1 MKTKFSIL
9 VISAFLAI
17 VCTSTAEAWDLPL
30 NVDVFKIKFD
40 HGGDNSA
47 LNIRVNYSLDVS
59 IPEFSYYAQISR
71 PAFVRN
77 ASPSIETMFTAFPP
91 DTGTSLTI
99 GATSADSTWSMNTVE
114 VFFNGSGISI
124 GDTGYVSLSTLSGK
138 TIPSTVGI
146 DSVTWAWKVTKIGG
160 TTQTPPLSVDTRYH
174 GYYVLLDTPQA
185 PMTEPWTAVLDYA
198 CSWASGATSS
208 SGVVSGVTTGA
219 YNGNFKNYRY
229 SPSHCAPP
237 TLYLSNL
244 LNDTEADCGDM
255 AGVVQVFS
263 NAIGLAQYSVQYKK
277 IDSNNNTFTT
287 KQIDPIGSDMSWQ
300 SVTWGWHVIGWY
312 NSSVYD
318 ACIRLNESSPR
329 VPIGDDLEGSYKND
343 LYQSGTWNPL
353 GSSYLTA
360 VQ

>member
-160 TTQTPPLSVDTRYH
+160 TTQTPPLSVDTSYH
-174 GYYVLLDTPQA
+174 RYYVLLDTPQA
-185 PMTEPWTAVLDYA
+185 PMTEPWATVLNYA

-219 YNGNFKNYRY
+219 YNGNFKNYSSNGTHFY
-229 SPSHCAPP
+229 PP
-237 TLYLSNL
+237 DLYLTNIF
-244 LNDTEADCGDM
+244 NADWVDCRDM
-255 AGVVQVFS
+255 SGIVQVFS
-263 NAIGLAQYSVQYKK
+263 NALGVTQYSVTYKR
-277 IDSNNNTFTT
+277 IEGPFDT
-287 KQIDPIGSDMSWQ
+287 KNFDPIGSPSWTNYKPWYYHQ
-300 SVTWGWHVIGWY
+300 VGWY
-312 NSSVYD
+312 QNYLYD
-318 ACIRLNESSPR
+318 ACIRINQSTPR
-329 VPIGDDLEGSYKND
+329 IPVEEEINGNYKTD
-343 LYQSGTWNPL
+343 LYDSGTWDPQ
-353 GSSYLTA
+353 GSSFLTG
-360 VQ
+360 VL